1 MVTVIERQ
9 TTTDAREHSGF
20 LGERVEQ
27 DMADMLSGYSGAA
40 ETCKTAATRTA
51 FAHGIPMAGVRYYGF
66 VPEK

>member
-1 MVTVIERQ
+1 L
-9 TTTDAREHSGF
+9 

-27 DMADMLSGYSGAA
+27 DMADVISGYSGAA
-40 ETCKTAATRTA
+40 ETRKTAATRTA